1 MTIKFT
7 DVSPVLNLPVWP
19 SRQGPTIIE
28 VKPKAYAK
36 VMSHLTDETAEQGGL
51 LIGRAWASASLS
63 TDTPANIA
71 RVEIVEAIAS
81 ASNVATGFSL
91 QMGTQV
97 WTAANARI
105 AQLAQDGVTPL
116 LIVGWFHSHPRLSAF
131 FSATDRATQSAFF
144 NHAYSVGWVIDPFA
158 ALAEQRHAF
167 FLGPNSIQ
175 ISVETVA

>member
-7 DVSPVLNLPVWP
+7 DVSPELKLPVWP
-19 SRQGPTIIE
+19 SHHASTIIE
-28 VKPKAYAK
+28 VKPRAYSQ

-51 LIGRAWASASLS
+51 LIGHAWGN
-63 TDTPANIA
+63 TNTPPNIA
-71 RVEIVEAIAS
+71 RVEIVEAIPS
-81 ASNVATGFSL
+81 VNNIATGYSL

-97 WTAANARI
+97 WTAASTRI
-105 AQLAQDGVTPL
+105 AQLTQGGVSSL

-158 ALAEQRHAF
+158 QLAEQHQAF
-167 FLGPNSIQ
+167 FLGPDCVQ
-175 ISVETVA
+175 IKV